1 MAAVAAIAYPVAISA
16 RGIAIMLK
24 FAAGLV
30 LGLTLGAAVAAFA
43 TDEIEDG
50 YLAGWVVTMN
60 RQNDMR
66 GSLCVC
72 IVQDDRV
79 PVRRP

>member
-1 MAAVAAIAYPVAISA
+1 VAAVAAIAYPVAISA

-60 RQNDMR
+60 RQAICADPYVYASSRMI
-66 GSLCVC
+66 LC
-72 IVQDDRV
+72 Q
-79 PVRRP
+79 

>member
-1 MAAVAAIAYPVAISA
+1 MAAAAAIAYPVAIGA

-43 TDEIEDG
+43 RDEIEDG
-50 YLAGWVVTMN
+50 YLSGWVVTMN
-60 RQNDMR
+60 RQTICADPYVYASSRMIA
-66 GSLCVC
+66 C
-72 IVQDDRV
+72 Q
-79 PVRRP
+79 